1 MFIFRLQKALE
12 HREDEEDRLK
22 KEFLLKK
29 NRLDQEKE
37 IQS

>member
-22 KEFLLKK
+22 KEFLLQKK
-29 NRLDQEKE
+29 ETKNLF
-37 IQS
+37 I

>member
-12 HREDEEDRLK
+12 HREEEEDRLK

-29 NRLDQEKE
+29 ID
-37 IQS
+37 